1 MPKSGIAAG
10 PHQMSTL
17 LESRSQF
24 FSLRALDLLTPLLLL
39 SLFWPS
45 TTPLSNCKEEKVER
59 YGQPNCRPQT
69 MTSFIHKG
77 FELSFFRDEPKKCG
91 NLRDFS

>member
-24 FSLRALDLLTPLLLL
+24 FFHSEPGSFDPTFASLSFGHLPHL
-39 SLFWPS
+39 SPIA
-45 TTPLSNCKEEKVER
+45 KEKVER

-77 FELSFFRDEPKKCG
+77 FELSFFRDEPRKCG
-91 NLRDFS
+91 N